1 MTTPKDEGLPTAAQL
16 RELQI
21 ELERVRQEL
30 RSESA
35 NGDVVELA
43 RMLVHDFNNFLNNIV
58 LSLAVLE
65 QSGEASSA
73 STAPLRA
80 QADRVSKMIKDFH
93 NYRRKPGPS
102 HQSISLN
109 VTLRDMVRRLDRNND
124 DGSDGS
130 TGPALPIVVDAA
142 PELSSIAGAQQDI
155 SRLLKL
161 LLRNSLLIAA
171 TNDASVRVKTS
182 QAAGLIELAIEISP
196 IALSS
201 PVIAGQLDSLAAIFP
216 VVSSLEL
223 AACGSIA
230 RRSHMKISVDSRS
243 DAGLVIRLKAP
254 AAQG

>member
-93 NYRRKPGPS
+93 NYRRKPGP
-102 HQSISLN
+102 
-109 VTLRDMVRRLDRNND
+109 
-124 DGSDGS
+124 
-130 TGPALPIVVDAA
+130 
-142 PELSSIAGAQQDI
+142 
-155 SRLLKL
+155 
-161 LLRNSLLIAA
+161 
-171 TNDASVRVKTS
+171 
-182 QAAGLIELAIEISP
+182 
-196 IALSS
+196 
-201 PVIAGQLDSLAAIFP
+201 
-216 VVSSLEL
+216 
-223 AACGSIA
+223 
-230 RRSHMKISVDSRS
+230 
-243 DAGLVIRLKAP
+243 
-254 AAQG
+254 